1 MTVKKKAF
9 TLLLALLLVATGFA
23 GFQYYYDNIKLPD
36 LAPRQVTE
44 AYFEAVKRKDYETA
58 YTFVSRRHYPDSFNQ
73 FKDRV
78 DMYSPKMRL
87 EVAGEG
93 ITDDKA
99 FVDARIFVP
108 MTFGLYS
115 AETRMNLVR
124 VKREWKI
131 IHP

>member
-1 MTVKKKAF
+1 MTAKRAIRLIAALALAAAAF
-9 TLLLALLLVATGFA
+9 TGIR
-23 GFQYYYDNIKLPD
+23 YYYDHIKLPD
-36 LAPRQVTE
+36 LSPRQVTE

-58 YTFVSRRHYPDSFNQ
+58 FAFVSRRHYPDSFSQ

-78 DMYSPKMRL
+78 DMYSPEMLL
-87 EVAGEG
+87 EITGEVIADG
-93 ITDDKA
+93 TAI
-99 FVDARIFVP
+99 VDARIFVP
-108 MTFGLYS
+108 MAFGPYT